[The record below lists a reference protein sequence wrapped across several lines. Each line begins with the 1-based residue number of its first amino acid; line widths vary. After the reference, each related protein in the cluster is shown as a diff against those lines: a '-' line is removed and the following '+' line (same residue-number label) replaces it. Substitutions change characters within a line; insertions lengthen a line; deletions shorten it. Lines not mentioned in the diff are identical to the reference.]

1 MAEGARMAEEL
12 GADIIDI
19 NMGCPA
25 REVTGKQAGSA
36 LMRDLDHA
44 TRLVEAVVGAVG
56 VPVTLED
63 AHRLG
68 RGQPQ
73 RAGLGAARR
82 GRRRRRSSPCMRAR
96 AASSSRAR
104 PTGPSCAASRRPCAC
119 PSSSTATSS
128 IPRRAQ
134 AALDASGADAVMV
147 GRGAYGAPWM
157 PARIDATLTSGRDP
171 GPPPLARQGA
181 IARRHVEAMLTEH
194 GARHGL
200 RIARKHVGWYLASS
214 GRPARRRARPGAGGC
229 APSEDAGEVLGG
241 LAVVL
246 RRSAPGDGRM
256 NDAARDPGRA
266 SSQRRHIEHDLLL
279 AALPHPVLVLGDDDR
294 VLYANLAAETFF
306 SLSHGMLK
314 RQTLPDIIAFS
325 SPLGALVGQ
334 VRKSGATVNEYGV
347 EVDLPRSGVHRLVDV
362 FAGGIP
368 EQPGLI
374 VLMLQQRSM
383 AQMIER
389 QLTHRA
395 AARSVSGMAAVL
407 AHEIKNPLSG
417 IRGAAQLLEPGLEDE
432 DRALTQL
439 ICTETDRIRDL
450 VDRMEV
456 FGDERPLA
464 AEPVNIHSVLDHVKR
479 LAETGFADGIKINV
493 DYDPSL
499 PPLPGNR
506 DKLDPGLP
514 QPGEERGRGHRGRPR
529 ARPHRAAHGVPAGRA
544 PRRCPAPA
552 RASACR

>member
-1 MAEGARMAEEL
+1 MNEVAR
-12 GADIIDI
+12 D
-19 NMGCPA
+19 
-25 REVTGKQAGSA
+25 
-36 LMRDLDHA
+36 
-44 TRLVEAVVGAVG
+44 
-56 VPVTLED
+56 
-63 AHRLG
+63 
-68 RGQPQ
+68 
-73 RAGLGAARR
+73 RAG
-82 GRRRRRSSPCMRAR
+82 
-96 AASSSRAR
+96 
-104 PTGPSCAASRRPCAC
+104 
-119 PSSSTATSS
+119 
-128 IPRRAQ
+128 
-134 AALDASGADAVMV
+134 
-147 GRGAYGAPWM
+147 
-157 PARIDATLTSGRDP
+157 
-171 GPPPLARQGA
+171 
-181 IARRHVEAMLTEH
+181 
-194 GARHGL
+194 
-200 RIARKHVGWYLASS
+200 
-214 GRPARRRARPGAGGC
+214 
-229 APSEDAGEVLGG
+229 
-241 LAVVL
+241 
-246 RRSAPGDGRM
+246 
-256 NDAARDPGRA
+256 

-417 IRGAAQLLEPGLEDE
+417 IRGAAQLLEPGLGDE
-432 DRALTQL
+432 DRALAQL

-479 LAETGFADGIKINV
+479 LAETGFADGIKVNV
-493 DYDPSL
+493 EYDPSL

-506 DKLDPGLP
+506 DKLIQAFLNLVKNAAESIEESREPGGRIVLRTAFRPGVRLSVPGTGARVSLP
-514 QPGEERGRGHRGRPR
+514 LMIEVEDTG
-529 ARPHRAAHGVPAGRA
+529 AGVPDQLKPHLFDPFVTTKRKGTGLGLALVAKIIGDHGGVIECESVPKRTVFRVLL
-544 PRRCPAPA
+544 PLQDKKSKRDK
-552 RASACR
+552 